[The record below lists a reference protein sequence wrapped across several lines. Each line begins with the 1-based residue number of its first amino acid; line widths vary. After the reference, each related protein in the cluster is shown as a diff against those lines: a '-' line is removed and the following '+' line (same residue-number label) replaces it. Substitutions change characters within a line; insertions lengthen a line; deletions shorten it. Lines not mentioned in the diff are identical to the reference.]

1 MLLLHDIN
9 NNFFRC
15 VYFRSPPTF
24 SQFQI
29 NSSTHQQQ
37 TVTEYAK
44 PNQGISYSHQETTIH
59 HNDQLDS
66 MLGLYTEAKPSQ
78 AKHAS
83 NAYFEFNFLSLFPG
97 IFAGSLQENMNRQ
110 GVNTTQ
116 KGCCSACDKPIVG
129 QVITALGRTWHPEH
143 FTCSHCCQELGTRN
157 FFERDGHPY
166 CEPDYHNLFSPRCA
180 YCNGAILDVRLR
192 TQSHFGIQYSWIIYD
207 LFWFL
212 ILFYRNVWLLWTR
225 HGTQRFDYFL
235 QFSPTNS
242 LILKENQN

>member
-1 MLLLHDIN
+1 MKTRRERTITPAKIFSSGYKVVRWKRESPRKSHHTSNLFLKEIAKGKRSVEKNCTLEKSYNNFGRRSANIDWEKSKRERRALLLHAIN

-78 AKHAS
+78 RRVQLT
-83 NAYFEFNFLSLFPG
+83 FR
-97 IFAGSLQENMNRQ
+97 I
-110 GVNTTQ
+110 
-116 KGCCSACDKPIVG
+116 
-129 QVITALGRTWHPEH
+129 
-143 FTCSHCCQELGTRN
+143 
-157 FFERDGHPY
+157 
-166 CEPDYHNLFSPRCA
+166 
-180 YCNGAILDVRLR
+180 
-192 TQSHFGIQYSWIIYD
+192 
-207 LFWFL
+207 
-212 ILFYRNVWLLWTR
+212 
-225 HGTQRFDYFL
+225 
-235 QFSPTNS
+235 
-242 LILKENQN
+242 